1 MSLDESAGREG
12 FAGEFAVPIPLHRR
26 LTYWI
31 PSHLASRA
39 VPGARAVL
47 PVGKRKSIGFYLG
60 RRARDPGAAARARI
74 RTVETFLDEDLPFP
88 AAMMDFLLKA
98 AAYYHYPEGLVLKT
112 AMGPGEGRTGKPH
125 YAATRKGRELF
136 ARNRLKEIERRIVE
150 LTARSA
156 KSDRQL
162 RRSVPLLTPDKLA
175 GMLEEQLIEETERKR
190 GPSPRSEERLCL
202 FLEEKEGAPDDG
214 ALTGRQKEILDSL
227 SKRDGVTVAALKR
240 SLPATMRDIFKLRR
254 EGYIR
259 VEEVSAEACLDV
271 TDLEIGGPEKVIEL
285 SDAQKTACAALDG
298 ALARGVFETFLL
310 FGITGSGK
318 TEVYLR
324 TIERA
329 LKLGRSSVVI
339 VPEIALTPQLLG
351 TFRRRIGETVA
362 VIHSGLGASARRR
375 EIRGIA
381 EGTKRVVV
389 GARSALFSHVTNPGV
404 FVVDEEHDGSLKQE
418 EGLRYSARDMAIL
431 RASGE
436 GAVAILASATPSIE
450 SFYNAASGK
459 YRLLTLPER
468 VSPNPLPKVEVIN
481 ERRHLY
487 GPQKQRFISMP
498 LYRAISETLG
508 SGGQVII
515 FLNRRGYAPVSL
527 CKECGQTVRCP
538 DCSISLTYHR
548 FTSRLSCHHCGF
560 SQPQVTTCPS
570 CGAEDAI
577 VITGPGTERIEEVVR
592 ELFPAARVVRMDSD
606 VASGMASEPIL
617 RRLREGKADILVGTQ
632 MITKGHDLPKVAL
645 VGVIRA
651 DAELNFPDF
660 RASEKTFSVL
670 TQVAGRAGRGP
681 LPGRVIL
688 QTFNPHHPA
697 IEAAVK
703 QNYTTF
709 YGWEIR
715 NRKNLFYPPFAHLAL
730 IRLEGMKED
739 RIVEKGNRL
748 AGMLRAMTASGRETF
763 RILGP
768 APSPLAM
775 IKRRH
780 RWQILVKSE
789 SRRALGDVID
799 EILRRSESEK
809 GDVHMII
816 DIDPM
821 DFM

>member
-1 MSLDESAGREG
+1 
-12 FAGEFAVPIPLHRR
+12 V
-26 LTYWI
+26 
-31 PSHLASRA
+31 
-39 VPGARAVL
+39 
-47 PVGKRKSIGFYLG
+47 GFYLG
-60 RRARDPGAAARARI
+60 PAARDSGPGGRGGIKA
-74 RTVETFLDEDLPFP
+74 VESFVDEAPAFP
-88 AAMMDFLLKA
+88 ASMMEFLLKA

-112 AMGPGEGRTGKPH
+112 AMGPGEGLKGKLH
-125 YAATRKGRELF
+125 YVATKKGRELLEQGGL
-136 ARNRLKEIERRIVE
+136 REIERRIVE
-150 LTARSA
+150 LAARSA
-156 KSDRQL
+156 KSERQL

-175 GMLEEQLIEETERKR
+175 GMLEERLIEETESGRR
-190 GPSPRSEERLCL
+190 PAPRSEERLCL
-202 FLEEKEGAPDDG
+202 LLEEKEGGQDDG
-214 ALTGRQKEILDSL
+214 NLTGRQKEILASL
-227 SKRDGVTVAALKR
+227 SIRDGVTAAALKR
-240 SLPATMRDIFKLRR
+240 SLPATMRDIFKLKR

-259 VEEVSAEACLDV
+259 IEEISSELCLAGD
-271 TDLEIGGPEKVIEL
+271 DAPLEPEKKIEL

-298 ALARGVFETFLL
+298 ALVRGEFETFLL

-324 TIERA
+324 TIMQA

-389 GARSALFSHVTNPGV
+389 GARSALFSLAANPGV

-418 EGLRYSARDMAIL
+418 EGFRYSARDMAIL
-431 RASGE
+431 RAREE
-436 GAVAILASATPSIE
+436 GALAILASATPSIE

-468 VSPNPLPKVEVIN
+468 VSPNPLPAVELIN

-508 SGGQVII
+508 SGGQII
-515 FLNRRGYAPVSL
+515 LFLNRRGYAPVSL

-548 FTSRLSCHHCGF
+548 FTSRLSCHHCGY
-560 SQPQVTTCPS
+560 SQSPVTTCPS
-570 CGAEDAI
+570 CGAADAI
-577 VITGPGTERIEEVVR
+577 VITGPGTERIEEVVSG
-592 ELFPAARVVRMDSD
+592 LFPSARVVRMDSD

-703 QNYTTF
+703 QNYAAF

-730 IRLEGMKED
+730 IRLEGMKEE
-739 RIVEKGNRL
+739 RIVEEGQRL
-748 AGMLRAMTASGRETF
+748 AGRLRAAAASGRETF
-763 RILGP
+763 RVLGP
-768 APSPLAM
+768 APSPLAR
-775 IKRRH
+775 IRRRF
-780 RWQILVKSE
+780 RWQILV
-789 SRRALGDVID
+789 RWT
-799 EILRRSESEK
+799 RSSASAT
-809 GDVHMII
+809 G
-816 DIDPM
+816 PGATCA
-821 DFM
+821 

>member
-1 MSLDESAGREG
+1 
-12 FAGEFAVPIPLHRR
+12 
-26 LTYWI
+26 
-31 PSHLASRA
+31 
-39 VPGARAVL
+39 
-47 PVGKRKSIGFYLG
+47 
-60 RRARDPGAAARARI
+60 
-74 RTVETFLDEDLPFP
+74 
-88 AAMMDFLLKA
+88 
-98 AAYYHYPEGLVLKT
+98 
-112 AMGPGEGRTGKPH
+112 MGPGERRTGKPH
-125 YAATRKGRELF
+125 YAATKKGKEL
-136 ARNRLKEIERRIVE
+136 LKQDGLREIERRIVE
-150 LTARSA
+150 LASRSA
-156 KSDRQL
+156 KSERQL

-175 GMLEEQLIEETERKR
+175 NMLEERLIEETEKR
-190 GPSPRSEERLCL
+190 LGPSPRSEERLCL
-202 FLEEKEGAPDDG
+202 LLEEKEGGQDDG
-214 ALTGRQKEILDSL
+214 GLTARQKEILASL
-227 SKRDGVTVAALKR
+227 AVRDGVTAAALKR
-240 SLPATMRDIFKLRR
+240 SLPATMRDIFRLRR

-259 VEEVSAEACLDV
+259 IEEISTELCLENGDVDSGEAEK
-271 TDLEIGGPEKVIEL
+271 EIEL
-285 SDAQKTACAALDG
+285 SDAQKTACSALDG
-298 ALARGVFETFLL
+298 ALARARFETFLL

-324 TIERA
+324 TIMQA

-362 VIHSGLGASARRR
+362 VIHSGLGAAARRR

-389 GARSALFSHVTNPGV
+389 GARSALFSLVENPGV
-404 FVVDEEHDGSLKQE
+404 FVVDEEHDGSLKQA
-418 EGLRYSARDMAIL
+418 EGFRYNARDMSIL
-431 RASGE
+431 RAREE
-436 GAVAILASATPSIE
+436 GALAILASATPSLE

-468 VSPNPLPKVEVIN
+468 VSPNPLPAVEVIN
-481 ERRHLY
+481 ERRHFY
-487 GPQKQRFISMP
+487 GPRNQRFISMP
-498 LYRAISETLG
+498 LYRAISEALG
-508 SGGQVII
+508 SGGQVIL

-560 SQPQVTTCPS
+560 SQTLMTTCPS
-570 CGAEDAI
+570 CNAADAI
-577 VITGPGTERIEEVVR
+577 VITGPGPERIEEVISG
-592 ELFPAARVVRMDSD
+592 LFPSARVVRMDSD

-617 RRLREGKADILVGTQ
+617 RKLREGKADILVGTQ

-730 IRLEGMKED
+730 VRLEGMKEE
-739 RIVEKGNRL
+739 RIVEEGQKI
-748 AGMLRAMTASGRETF
+748 AAMLRAATASGSGTF

-768 APSPLAM
+768 APSPLSR
-775 IKRRH
+775 IRRRY
-780 RWQILVKSE
+780 RWQILIKSE
-789 SRRALGDVID
+789 SRRALGGVID
-799 EILRRSESEK
+799 EILGKRDATKS
-809 GDVHMII
+809 DVHVIV